1 MNYIRY
7 FSIIPSLCAIVGA
20 GIGNYAVQAYSLNS
34 IVFIQSI
41 DLIIVTIFSTI
52 LSFVVTVR
60 KADDY
65 EKNIADK
72 KEDIASELDNQ
83 MMGEGVYH
91 LEE

>member
-1 MNYIRY
+1 
-7 FSIIPSLCAIVGA
+7 
-20 GIGNYAVQAYSLNS
+20 LNS